1 MNDEPVRAPLAV
13 PPELIRDLEC
23 GVASFGTDA
32 IIRTSHPETL
42 RCGSSV
48 IDEQEAVLE
57 AELVL
62 LGDKCTPGCKSKN
75 HRTYAECLRDKG
87 VNTYLAAPSRGLD
100 GTAQKRWDNELNR
113 YYEARR
119 EGIQPDGTTMPKV
132 MEAIKLSDQA
142 GAAYGR
148 DFSKATPMEG

>member
-1 MNDEPVRAPLAV
+1 MNDKPVRAPLVV
-13 PPELIRDLEC
+13 PRDLVYTVL
-23 GVASFGTDA
+23 GSDA
-32 IIRTSHPETL
+32 IIRTEQPETL
-42 RCGSSV
+42 RCGHGV
-48 IDEQEAVLE
+48 VDEQQALLE
-57 AELVL
+57 AELVV
-62 LGDKCTPGCKSKN
+62 LGEKCTPGCKTKN

-100 GTAQKRWDNELNR
+100 GTKQKRWDAELDR
-113 YYEARR
+113 YHQARR

-148 DFSKATPMEG
+148 DFSKANPMEG